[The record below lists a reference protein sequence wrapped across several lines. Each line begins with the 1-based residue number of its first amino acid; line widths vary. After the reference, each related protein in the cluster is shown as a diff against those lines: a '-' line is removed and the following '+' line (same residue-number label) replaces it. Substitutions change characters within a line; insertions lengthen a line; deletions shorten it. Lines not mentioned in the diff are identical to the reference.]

1 MLGVAQLVPRIV
13 SFLHKSG
20 SPPPQGDLLA
30 LYYYFSMAS
39 EKRSATKYQE
49 SQKQGG
55 HSKPPQQ
62 KKEHPLKLFE
72 GKRVTIKD
80 VGPTVIEGDCIVAE
94 ASYLLL
100 TNVKIIGTQHIA
112 EAQLLYI
119 AHHRIGFVHTAP
131 TKVEK
136 IEKSE

>member
-1 MLGVAQLVPRIV
+1 
-13 SFLHKSG
+13 
-20 SPPPQGDLLA
+20 
-30 LYYYFSMAS
+30 MAN
-39 EKRSATKYQE
+39 EKRSTTKHQE
-49 SQKQGG
+49 PQKQSV

-94 ASYLLL
+94 PSYLLL
-100 TNVKIIGTQHIA
+100 TNVKIIGTHHIA

-136 IEKSE
+136 IEEPQ